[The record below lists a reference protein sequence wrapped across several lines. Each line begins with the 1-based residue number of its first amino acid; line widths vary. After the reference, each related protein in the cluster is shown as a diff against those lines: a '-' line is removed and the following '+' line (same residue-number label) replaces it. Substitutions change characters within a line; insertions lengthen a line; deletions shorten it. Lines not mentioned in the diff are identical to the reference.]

1 MSNNC
6 CESCC
11 SSAEDTETFTQNCNK
26 DERQTI
32 TQQPK
37 PQKYTNGT
45 NEPREQEMRDLRR
58 GENGILTP
66 QQLQDLRSRLNQ
78 QEERYKKDIDR
89 RDSEIN
95 ELKKEIDSLKN
106 KNNELLTRLSATAS
120 AKLTD
125 DNPNIADLSDINRPT
140 KLSEQFSELYD
151 NEWTDAFEALTNT
164 KKGNKPEEEACK
176 LLLGV
181 MTTIYSKC
189 YEKSKDGLHELTKAL
204 SSFNGMEVPSK
215 VVLKAVKD
223 DRKKNYSYTI
233 TKLREEVKPSLQSI
247 ITEND
252 TCFIEN
258 YIDKCITLC
267 WLMAIQD
274 PPVYIDV
281 ETQRHDAKLD
291 TERYKHYTQSGTA
304 VDYIVWPVLYLHEG
318 GHILCKGIA
327 QGKKSEPDFDANPG
341 LGTNTIIIHF

>member
-11 SSAEDTETFTQNCNK
+11 SSVKDTETFITSGIK
-26 DERQTI
+26 DEQTV

-37 PQKYTNGT
+37 PQNSTNGT
-45 NEPREQEMRDLRR
+45 NQPRE
-58 GENGILTP
+58 
-66 QQLQDLRSRLNQ
+66 
-78 QEERYKKDIDR
+78 YKKDIDW

-95 ELKKEIDSLKN
+95 KLKEEIDSLKG

-125 DNPNIADLSDINRPT
+125 DNPNIADLSDMNRPT
-140 KLSEQFSELYD
+140 KLSEQYSELYD
-151 NEWTDAFEALTNT
+151 NEWTDAFDALTKT
-164 KKGNKPEEEACK
+164 EKGNKHEEESCK
-176 LLLGV
+176 LLLDV
-181 MTTIYSKC
+181 LTTIYSEC
-189 YEKSKDGLHELTKAL
+189 YERSKKSLQELTKAL

-247 ITEND
+247 ITEKD
-252 TCFIEN
+252 TCFIAN

-281 ETQRHDAKLD
+281 ETHRHDAGLD
-291 TERYKHYTQSGTA
+291 TDRYKHYTQSGTA
-304 VDYIVWPVLYLHEG
+304 IDYIVWPVLYLHERG
-318 GHILCKGIA
+318 NILCKGIA
-327 QGKKSEPDFDANPG
+327 QGKKSDPDSDANTSPG
-341 LGTNTIIIHF
+341 TDVFVTHF